1 MKYYSIL
8 LIMLVLLVLTGC
20 THPVAGIYGKW
31 FIDENNTPDD
41 LSDDIVFEFINNG
54 TLKMYPRDLSE
65 GSYDVQFEIV
75 DFDTIAIVQ
84 AGIASTEFDVKIER
98 QWVKDEETQR
108 SSLIQ
113 TLTLSNELLGI
124 EPYVFERIK

>member
-1 MKYYSIL
+1 MKNFSIL
-8 LIMLVLLVLTGC
+8 LVTLALLVLAGC

-31 FIDENNTPDD
+31 FIDENNTPGD
-41 LSDDIVFEFINNG
+41 LSDDIVFEFINDG

-75 DFDTIAIVQ
+75 DLDTIAIIQ

-98 QWVKDEETQR
+98 QWVKDEETHR

-124 EPYVFERIK
+124 DPYVFERIK